1 MTSRPT
7 AMQAGLDGRA
17 STHTFMLHLADCP
30 GGGGETVRRGGG
42 PHRIETLG
50 MCCFVV
56 GRGRVSLLTAP
67 VWCGP

>member
-1 MTSRPT
+1 MTLWPMAT
-7 AMQAGLDGRA
+7 KAGLDGRS

-30 GGGGETVRRGGG
+30 GGGGETVWRGSG

-56 GRGRVSLLTAP
+56 GRGRVSLLTAT
-67 VWCGP
+67 V